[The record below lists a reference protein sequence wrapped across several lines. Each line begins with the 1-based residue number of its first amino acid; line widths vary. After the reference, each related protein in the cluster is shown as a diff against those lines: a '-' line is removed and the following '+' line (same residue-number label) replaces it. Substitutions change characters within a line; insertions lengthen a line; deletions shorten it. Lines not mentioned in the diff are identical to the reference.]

1 MARAAGAGQAGLQAG
16 LKARETAV
24 LTHGAFGDGREY
36 SVERCLRVAMLPRV
50 APASPRLILCFIAEK
65 VLGLPKSY
73 RGEAM
78 TPQRKVIITCAVTGA
93 VHTPSMSPHLPITPE
108 QIAESSIAAAEAGAA
123 IIHLHARD
131 PVTGKPDQRPE
142 AFTPFLGVIK
152 QGCDAIVNLT
162 TGGSPYM
169 TVQERMQPAKVLKPE
184 VASMNMGTMNF
195 GLFPM
200 LKRFKEFKHDW
211 ERPYLE
217 GSKDLVFRNTFGDLE
232 TVLAELSVNDTRF
245 EFECYD
251 TSHLYNLAHFVER
264 GLVKAPFFVQTV
276 FGILGGIG
284 THPDDV
290 MHMKRTADRLFG
302 DDYRWSVLGAGN
314 SQMKIAAMAA
324 AMGGN
329 VRVGLEDSLWIGR
342 GKLATSNAEQV
353 RRVRGILEGLG
364 LEIATPAEAREI
376 LQLKGVERVAF

>member
-1 MARAAGAGQAGLQAG
+1 MYQQ
-16 LKARETAV
+16 
-24 LTHGAFGDGREY
+24 
-36 SVERCLRVAMLPRV
+36 S
-50 APASPRLILCFIAEK
+50 
-65 VLGLPKSY
+65 
-73 RGEAM
+73 
-78 TPQRKVIITCAVTGA
+78 KVIISCAVTGA
-93 VHTPSMSPHLPITPE
+93 IHTPSMSPYLPVTAE
-108 QIAESSIAAAEAGAA
+108 EIAEASIAACEAGAA

-131 PVTGKPDQRPE
+131 PQTGKPDQRPE
-142 AFTPFLGVIK
+142 AFTPFLKVIK
-152 QGCDAIVNLT
+152 ERCDAVVNLT

-217 GSKDLVFRNTFGDLE
+217 GSKDLIFRNTYGDLE
-232 TVLAELSVNDTRF
+232 TVLTELSVNDTRY

-264 GLVKAPFFVQTV
+264 GLVKAPFFIQTV

-302 DDYRWSVLGAGN
+302 DDYRWSVLGAGA

-324 AMGGN
+324 SMGGN
-329 VRVGLEDSLWIGR
+329 VRVGLEDSLWIGK
-342 GKLATSNAEQV
+342 GQLAKSNAEQV
-353 RRVRGILEGLG
+353 KRVRDILEGLG
-364 LEIATPAEAREI
+364 LEVATPAEARQI
-376 LQLKGVERVAF
+376 LQLKGVDRVAF

>member
-1 MARAAGAGQAGLQAG
+1 MFQQ
-16 LKARETAV
+16 K
-24 LTHGAFGDGREY
+24 
-36 SVERCLRVAMLPRV
+36 
-50 APASPRLILCFIAEK
+50 
-65 VLGLPKSY
+65 
-73 RGEAM
+73 
-78 TPQRKVIITCAVTGA
+78 KVIISCAVTGA
-93 VHTPSMSPHLPITPE
+93 IHTPSMSPYLPVTPE
-108 QIAESSIAAAEAGAA
+108 EIAEASIAAAEAGAA
-123 IIHLHARD
+123 IIHLHSRD

-142 AFTPFLGVIK
+142 AFTPFLNIIK
-152 QGCDAIVNLT
+152 AETDAVVNLT

-169 TVQERMQPAKVLKPE
+169 TVQERMMPAKVLKPE

-217 GSKDLVFRNTFGDLE
+217 GSKDLIFRNTYGDLE
-232 TVLAELSVNDTRF
+232 TVLTELSVNETRF

-264 GLVKAPFFVQTV
+264 GLVKAPYFIQTV

-302 DDYRWSVLGAGN
+302 DDYRWSVLGAGA
-314 SQMKIAAMAA
+314 SQMKVAAMAA
-324 AMGGN
+324 SMGGN
-329 VRVGLEDSLWIGR
+329 VRVGLEDSLWIGK
-342 GKLATSNAEQV
+342 GHLAKSNAEQV
-353 RRVRGILEGLG
+353 RRVRDILEGLG

-376 LQLKGVERVAF
+376 LQLKGKAKVAF

>member
-1 MARAAGAGQAGLQAG
+1 MS
-16 LKARETAV
+16 T
-24 LTHGAFGDGREY
+24 
-36 SVERCLRVAMLPRV
+36 
-50 APASPRLILCFIAEK
+50 
-65 VLGLPKSY
+65 
-73 RGEAM
+73 
-78 TPQRKVIITCAVTGA
+78 QRKVIITCAVTGA
-93 VHTPSMSPHLPITPE
+93 IHTPSMSPYLPVTPQE
-108 QIAESSIAAAEAGAA
+108 IADAAVGAVEAGAA

-142 AFTPFLGVIK
+142 AFVPFLKDIKARSDAVI
-152 QGCDAIVNLT
+152 NLT

-169 TVQERMQPAKVLKPE
+169 TVHERMQPAKVLKPE

-200 LKRFKEFKHDW
+200 LQRFKEFKFDW

-217 GSKDLVFRNTFGDLE
+217 GSKDLIFRNTYGDLE
-232 TVLAELSVNDTRF
+232 TVLTELSVNDTRY

-284 THPDDV
+284 SHPDDV

-302 DDYRWSVLGAGN
+302 NDYRWSVLGAGR
-314 SQMKIAAMAA
+314 SQMPIAAMSAS
-324 AMGGN
+324 MGGN
-329 VRVGLEDSLWIGR
+329 VRVGLEDSLWIGA
-342 GKLATSNAEQV
+342 GKLAESNAQQV
-353 RRVRGILEGLG
+353 RKAREIIEGLG
-364 LEIATPAEAREI
+364 LAVATPAEAREI
-376 LQLKGVERVAF
+376 LSLKGKDEVAF